1 MTQNLSRAQW
11 ELIEDDLNN
20 ILTQTDSYKELRGA
34 LREWLEVYGNY
45 ESGYR
50 VDKQEVLG
58 LD

>member
-1 MTQNLSRAQW
+1 MTQNLSEAQW

>member
-11 ELIEDDLNN
+11 KLIEDDLNN

-50 VDKQEVLG
+50 VDK
-58 LD
+58 D